1 MRFFPVL
8 RQAARIPNVLVQNAT
23 HKGYPTGL
31 AGLQSHP
38 DPRPALI
45 SIYKFTLDYLKENF
59 PKNSVYRQSTENFTK
74 KRLEIVEGN
83 EIVEKIETQI
93 NDGLIEELVI
103 NAANEFELAQLLAK
117 EKCWEELQEKP
128 LPDQWTYFGKE
139 I

>member
-8 RQAARIPNVLVQNAT
+8 RQAAKIPNVLVQNASNQ
-23 HKGYPTGL
+23 GYPTGL

-38 DPRPALI
+38 NPRPALI
-45 SIYKFTLDYLKENF
+45 TIYKLTLDYLKDNF
-59 PKNSVYRQSTENFTK
+59 PKSSVYRQSTENFTK
-74 KRLEIVEGN
+74 NRLEIAEKN

-103 NAANEFELAQLLAK
+103 NAANEYDLAKLLAK
-117 EKCWEELQEKP
+117 EKCWEELAEKP
-128 LPDQWTYFGKE
+128 LEDQWTYFGKK